1 VNIQVFENKEF
12 QLHVTPDGDSF
23 RVDAPGLA
31 KALGFHSAR
40 DMVRSIPDPEKGWET
55 APTRGGDQ
63 RAWYVTEPGF
73 YRALGQRQT
82 ARIKSA
88 ETRAQVGRFQDWVYG
103 EVLPSIRRTGGYQT
117 ASATIEVTASDRLRD
132 HLAEIAWK
140 QANPGRMAGR
150 VLASIRWNNPH
161 QGIGAFGDFAVQL
174 EFDLNALAVDGG
186 SAREIERGD
195 EANHG

>member
-1 VNIQVFENKEF
+1 MNIQVFENQEF
-12 QLHVTPDGDSF
+12 QLHVTPAGDSF

-40 DMVRSIPDPEKGWET
+40 DMVRSIPDSEKGWEI
-55 APTRGGDQ
+55 APTLGGDQ

-73 YRALGQRQT
+73 YRAVGQRQ
-82 ARIKSA
+82 AIRIKDA
-88 ETRAQVGRFQDWVYG
+88 AAREKVTRFQEWVYG

-117 ASATIEVTASDRLRD
+117 SATVAVTATDPLRD

-150 VLASIRWNNPH
+150 VLASIRWNNPQ
-161 QGIGAFGDFAVQL
+161 QGIGAFGEFAVQL
-174 EFDLNALAVDGG
+174 EFDLNALAVEG
-186 SAREIERGD
+186 SSGKAIGRGD
-195 EANHG
+195 EAATA